1 MALKIFPYA
10 LVRYAAMPFST
21 LKALQLPGMGSFI
34 TQQAQLQKTLQ
45 QQQQTLCDQLYA
57 AIQAQEDHKQ
67 RQRLLQLK
75 REVYN
80 GKLLTGAELA
90 KVDAVKDP
98 VIYAALQ
105 AYLQTLGQIETARQ
119 AWELRFDQALVSHRK
134 QLQQWTQNELLR
146 SGILLSS
153 PVLYT
158 QLDSFAAADAA
169 AFRNRELKNEY
180 SLLRYITRMAGKTSP
195 FSTFTCTGT
204 GTLDEALHRFIPSA
218 PKDIH
223 SGIRLNNG
231 LFSYIR
237 SLMIHHP
244 VLNEMLSIRLN
255 VTTTVQEEQL
265 HFLVNYFNVEAFQR
279 LPARN
284 LPLWLFQ
291 FLQEQAAPVA
301 MSVLTDTLCKH
312 IPDTDRA
319 TIKDFLLKLAASGF
333 LETGIGCSGVDP
345 DWDVAFMQF
354 LSAHAQHTAVAR
366 LQQLLQVVR
375 DRKLIYA
382 GASSAQRYQLL
393 QETATM
399 LNQGLHILQ
408 EEAGLPATTDIK
420 QPADNITTDIAA
432 GSFEVNRF
440 HPRSFT
446 PQDIFY
452 EDTCTPVNN
461 PLPAAGIQAFII
473 KAERLCALLGTK
485 DALQEERQRMRN
497 FFLQHYD
504 VSQQVPVT
512 AFYHAYYLFEKKQAQ
527 AQKQERQAMQA
538 MELPDGLQLDIT
550 PAQVSMRSTLTA
562 ANTAGYSRGIFV
574 QFYNNMQ
581 NGNPAL
587 HGVINALLPGM
598 GKVAGRFLHLLEPAV
613 AGSFKKWN
621 AALYP
626 DHRMIELNDG
636 STFNANI
643 HPPLLPYEIC
653 MPGGN
658 NNYPQE
664 AQVSLQDIQVKY
676 NPEKDLLAL
685 YHAPDGKEIYAYDLC
700 LESFYNRSHFYQ
712 LLAHFNPEQRLPLRQ
727 LIMAADRQYAAVHP
741 PQEDVQLRPRITFE
755 QQVVLRRKGW
765 LVKTTAIP
773 APVNGETNAAYFVRL
788 HEWREQHDLPA
799 HVFIFLRSPYIPTVP
814 GETAKLQR
822 DDYKPQY
829 ICFTQPLLVGL
840 FRKLLARAGAYCYL
854 EEMLPHAA
862 HLAEQGPES
871 TVTEYLL
878 HWYKY

>member
-21 LKALQLPGMGSFI
+21 LEALHMPGVEAF
-34 TQQAQLQKTLQ
+34 TAQQAQLQKTLQ
-45 QQQQTLCDQLYA
+45 QQQQTLCDQLYT

-67 RQRLLQLK
+67 RQHLLQLK

-80 GKLLTGAELA
+80 GKHLTGAELE
-90 KVDAVKDP
+90 KVDAVKEP

-105 AYLQTLGQIETARQ
+105 AYLQTLHQMAAARQ
-119 AWELRFDQALVSHRK
+119 AWELGFDQALISHRK
-134 QLQQWTQNELLR
+134 QLQQCTQNELLR

-158 QLDSFAAADAA
+158 QLDSFAAADAS

-204 GTLDEALHRFIPSA
+204 GTLDDALDHYYSPGA
-218 PKDIH
+218 PENIR
-223 SGIRLNNG
+223 SSIRLHNG

-244 VLNEMLSIRLN
+244 VLNEILSIRLN
-255 VTTTVQEEQL
+255 VTATVQEEQL

-291 FLQEQAAPVA
+291 FLREQAAPVT
-301 MSVLTDTLCKH
+301 MSALIDTLCKH

-319 TIKDFLLKLAASGF
+319 TIKDFLLKLAAAGF

-345 DWDVAFMQF
+345 DWDAAFMHF
-354 LSAHAQHTAVAR
+354 LSAHTQHTAVAG
-366 LQQLLQVVR
+366 LQQLLQALR
-375 DRKLIYA
+375 DRKLMYA
-382 GASSAQRYQLL
+382 GASSTQRYQLL

-399 LNQGLHILQ
+399 LNQGLNVLQ
-408 EEAGLPATTDIK
+408 EEAGLPTTTDLK
-420 QPADNITTDIAA
+420 QPADNIPAGATAA
-432 GSFEVNRF
+432 AFEVNRF
-440 HPRSFT
+440 QARSFT

-452 EDTCTPVNN
+452 EDTGTPVNN
-461 PLPAAGIQAFII
+461 PLPAAGVQAFIN

-485 DALQEERQRMRN
+485 DALLEERQRMRN
-497 FFLQHYD
+497 FFLQHYGI
-504 VSQQVPVT
+504 SQQVPIT
-512 AFYHAYYLFEKKQAQ
+512 AFYHAYYLHEKKQAQ
-527 AQKQERQAMQA
+527 AQKQERPA
-538 MELPDGLQLDIT
+538 MELPDGLQLAIA

-562 ANTAGYSRGIFV
+562 DHTAGYSRGMFV
-574 QFYNNMQ
+574 QFYNSMQ
-581 NGNPAL
+581 NGKPAL
-587 HGVINALLPGM
+587 HGIINALLPGM
-598 GKVAGRFLHLLEPAV
+598 GKVAGRFLHLLDPAV
-613 AGSFKKWN
+613 ADSFKEWN
-621 AALYP
+621 AAIYP
-626 DHRMIELNDG
+626 HHRMIELNDG

-664 AQVSLQDIQVKY
+664 AQVSLQHIQVKY

-685 YHAPDGKEIYAYDLC
+685 YHTPDGKEIYAYDLC

-727 LIMAADRQYAAVHP
+727 LILAADRQYAAAHP
-741 PQEDVQLRPRITFE
+741 PQEDVQLKPRITFE
-755 QQVVLRRKGW
+755 EQVVLRRKGW
-765 LVKTTAIP
+765 LVKTAAIP
-773 APVNGETNAAYFVRL
+773 APENGETNAAYFVRL
-788 HEWREQHDLPA
+788 HEWRQQHGLPA
-799 HVFIFLRSPYIPTVP
+799 HVFIFLRSPYIPIVP
-814 GETAKLQR
+814 GETTKLQR

-829 ICFTQPLLVGL
+829 ICFDQPLLVGL

-854 EEMLPHAA
+854 EEMLPHAE
-862 HLAEQGPES
+862 HLAAQGPES

>member
-21 LKALQLPGMGSFI
+21 LEALHMPGVEVFI
-34 TQQAQLQKTLQ
+34 AQQAQLQKALQ

-57 AIQAQEDHKQ
+57 AIQAQEDHKK
-67 RQRLLQLK
+67 RQHLLQLK

-80 GKLLTGAELA
+80 GKQLTGAELA
-90 KVDAVKDP
+90 KVDAVKEP
-98 VIYAALQ
+98 LIQTALQ
-105 AYLQTLGQIETARQ
+105 AYLQTLRQIETIRQ
-119 AWELRFDQALVSHRK
+119 AWELHFDQALIDHRK

-158 QLDSFAAADAA
+158 QLDSFAAADTT

-204 GTLDEALHRFIPSA
+204 GMLDEALHHYIPPA
-218 PKDIH
+218 PKNIR
-223 SGIRLNNG
+223 SCIRLHNG

-244 VLNEMLSIRLN
+244 VLNEILSIRLN
-255 VTTTVQEEQL
+255 VTATVQEEQL

-291 FLQEQAAPVA
+291 FLQEQAAPVT
-301 MSVLTDTLCKH
+301 MSALIDTLCKH

-319 TIKDFLLKLAASGF
+319 TIKDFLLKLAAGGF

-345 DWDVAFMQF
+345 DWDAAFTHF
-354 LSAHAQHTAVAR
+354 LSAHTQHTSVASLQR
-366 LQQLLQVVR
+366 LLHTVR
-375 DRKLIYA
+375 DRKLAYA
-382 GASSAQRYQLL
+382 GASSTQRYQLL
-393 QETATM
+393 QETAAL
-399 LNQGLHILQ
+399 LNQGLNVLQ
-408 EEAGLPATTDIK
+408 EEAGLPTATDIK
-420 QPADNITTDIAA
+420 QPVDNITAA
-432 GSFEVNRF
+432 SFEVNRF
-440 HPRSFT
+440 HPRSFA

-452 EDTCTPVNN
+452 EDTATPVSN
-461 PLPAAGIQAFII
+461 PLPAAGIQAFIN

-485 DALQEERQRMRN
+485 DALQEERQQMRN
-497 FFLQHYD
+497 FFLQHYGL
-504 VSQQVPVT
+504 SQQVPVT
-512 AFYHAYYLFEKKQAQ
+512 AFYHAYYLHEKKQAQ
-527 AQKQERQAMQA
+527 AKKQEQPAMQ
-538 MELPDGLQLDIT
+538 LPDGLQLDIT
-550 PAQVSMRSTLTA
+550 PAQVSMRSTLVTD
-562 ANTAGYSRGIFV
+562 NTAGHTRGMFV
-574 QFYNNMQ
+574 QFYNVGQ
-581 NGNPAL
+581 NGKPAL
-587 HGVINALLPGM
+587 HGIINALLPGM
-598 GKVAGRFLHLLEPAV
+598 GKVAGRFLHLLDPAV
-613 AGSFKKWN
+613 ADSFKEWN

-626 DHRMIELNDG
+626 EHRMIELNDG

-676 NPEKDLLAL
+676 NPEKDGLSL
-685 YHAPDGKEIYAYDLC
+685 YHASDGKEIYAYDLC

-727 LIMAADRQYAAVHP
+727 LIMAADRQYAVTYP
-741 PQEDVQLRPRITFE
+741 PQENVQLRPRITFE
-755 QQVVLRRKGW
+755 EQVVLRRKGW
-765 LVKTTAIP
+765 LVKTAAIP

-799 HVFIFLRSPYIPTVP
+799 HVFIFLRSPYIPIVP
-814 GETAKLQR
+814 GEVTKLQR

-829 ICFTQPLLVGL
+829 ICFDQPLLVGL
-840 FRKLLARAGAYCYL
+840 FRKLLARAGVYCYL